1 MTLIVETGA
10 GLPDAESYI
19 SVADADTY
27 HANRGNAAWA
37 ALATDAKEQ
46 ALRSATDYM
55 RQNYRLRWIGMHV
68 SITQALDWPR
78 AWVPIVDSPGGYQG
92 FPTYLALDVVPTEVK
107 SACAEL
113 ALRAS
118 SAALTPDVGPQV
130 TREQVGPISV
140 DYLPGGRQ
148 NLHFGAVEAMLA
160 PWLKGRG
167 AAAVV
172 RA

>member
-1 MTLIVETGA
+1 MSLIVESGA
-10 GLPDAESYI
+10 GLPNAESYI
-19 SVADADTY
+19 SVVDADTY

-37 ALATDAKEQ
+37 LLATASKEQ
-46 ALRSATDYM
+46 ALRSAADYM
-55 RQNYRLRWIGMHV
+55 RQAYRLRWIGMRV
-68 SITQALDWPR
+68 TVPQALDWPR
-78 AWVPIVDSPGGYQG
+78 AWVPIVDSPGGYYG
-92 FPTYLALDVVPTEVK
+92 FPTYLPLDVVPAEVI

-118 SAALTPDVGPQV
+118 SAPLSPDIGPQV
-130 TREQVGPISV
+130 TREQVGPVSV

-148 NLHFGAVEAMLA
+148 ALHFAAVDALLA

-167 AAAVV
+167 SALVA

>member
-1 MTLIVETGA
+1 MSLIVESGA
-10 GLPDAESYI
+10 GLPNAESYI
-19 SVADADTY
+19 SAADADTY

-37 ALATDAKEQ
+37 ALDTAGKEQ
-46 ALRSATDYM
+46 ALRAATDYM
-55 RQNYRLRWIGMHV
+55 RQTYRLRWIGMRV
-68 SITQALDWPR
+68 TITQALDWPR
-78 AWVPIVDSPGGYQG
+78 AWVPIVDSPGGYHG
-92 FPTYLALDVVPTEVK
+92 FPNYLALDVVPPEVV

-118 SAALTPDVGPQV
+118 AAPLLPDVGPQV
-130 TREQVGPISV
+130 TREQVGPVSV

-148 NLHFGAVEAMLA
+148 TLHFAAVDALLA

-167 AAAVV
+167 SVLVA